1 MLIQLRSFLSA
12 MIFLALATA
21 SQADQTAQVSTGP
34 LDGGGVLDGSLSTG
48 GPIVTLPG
56 LPSLPGVDLSVDPD
70 DTGASDEKAKD
81 LDLIPG
87 TIPKIDVL
95 PIFSVSAEM
104 PKVPDTLMS
113 LKVIPHDP
121 MKGSSVQ
128 TELANHLA
136 FEARTMG
143 VDEDQAGTSAV
154 MYTDAEG
161 RSMEIFRSGALFY
174 MEEELFSEKAN
185 DLLASLRLDR
195 DSAKKHFT
203 AKAEDFLGKVGAAQ
217 GGHFLKDVS
226 FAEVKTMRRDS
237 QSDEEVKVV
246 AAAVQYGL
254 EIGGVPAWGPGAKTT
269 VYFDAE
275 GITGFYDAT
284 RKFEAAEEVKLV
296 SPAEA
301 VSSYIKGDVPR
312 SILRQH
318 TGVVDNAVI
327 EDVSLVYYMD
337 AGNRDQEIIDPYYL
351 IQGTMYGWNPG
362 PDSADPRRDSKNAEP
377 APFMWLERAVVPAPE
392 PGSALQLAAGLFALI
407 GLSRAR
413 GSRTR

>member
-1 MLIQLRSFLSA
+1 
-12 MIFLALATA
+12 
-21 SQADQTAQVSTGP
+21 
-34 LDGGGVLDGSLSTG
+34 
-48 GPIVTLPG
+48 
-56 LPSLPGVDLSVDPD
+56 
-70 DTGASDEKAKD
+70 
-81 LDLIPG
+81 
-87 TIPKIDVL
+87 PKIDVL
-95 PIFSVSAEM
+95 PTFSVSAKM
-104 PKVPDTLMS
+104 PDVPATLMS

-128 TELANHLA
+128 TQLVNHLS

-143 VDEDQAGTSAV
+143 VDEDRAGTAAV

-174 MEEELFSEKAN
+174 MEEELFSEKAS
-185 DLLASLRLDR
+185 DLLGSLRLDR
-195 DSAKKHFT
+195 DSAKKHFS
-203 AKAEDFLGKVGAAQ
+203 AKAGDFLGEIGAAQ
-217 GGHFLKDVS
+217 RGHFLKDVS
-226 FAEVKTMRRDS
+226 FAEVKTMQRDS

-269 VYFDAE
+269 AYFDTE

-284 RKFEAAEEVKLV
+284 RKFEAGEEVKLL

-337 AGNRDQEIIDPYYL
+337 AGNRDQEIIDPHFL
-351 IQGTMYGWNPG
+351 IQGTMYGGNPG
-362 PDSADPRRDSKNAEP
+362 PDSADPRKGSKNAEP

-392 PGSALQLAAGLFALI
+392 PGNALQLAAGLFALI

-413 GSRTR
+413 GTSAR